1 MPGIKACDALV
12 EIRVDAEGNIVD
24 GAQEDLNKI
33 VNENVWP
40 TFFGTPVYERFAEI
54 YAWDEIAQ
62 DRIVELYSQRF
73 PNYPY
78 TCRNLEEVFG
88 DLLLIG
94 DPRLNPANVPEPVAP
109 EPAHLKRTREQRQL
123 REEILADLEV
133 FSGVS
138 TKAIERKRATRPEY
152 NAMWK
157 EMRQP
162 EFAKE
167 DLPELTDE
175 LKNFAIAY
183 NATPGPS
190 LKKVGGVYRLKD
202 IPFGED
208 KFFQLFDAA
217 QKLGLVR

>member
-1 MPGIKACDALV
+1 MPIKACDALV
-12 EIRVDAEGNIVD
+12 EARVDRNGNIIQGTEGELNQLVN
-24 GAQEDLNKI
+24 DL
-33 VNENVWP
+33 VWP
-40 TFFGTPVYERFAEI
+40 SLFSTEVYERFAAV
-54 YAWDEIAQ
+54 YAWDVTAQ
-62 DRIVELYSQRF
+62 DRIVELYASRF
-73 PNYPY
+73 PNFPF
-78 TCRNLEEVFG
+78 TCRNLEEIFE
-88 DLLLIG
+88 DLMLIG
-94 DPRLNPANVPEPVAP
+94 DPTLNSAAVPEPVRA
-109 EPAHLKRTREQRQL
+109 EPAHLKRAREQRQL